1 RDQVLDRPVRAAWHL
16 CGQAG
21 LNRGG
26 AQRRRPV
33 LDERQHP
40 GERGVSHAVTPTS
53 NGRQSLSVRQQS
65 RSVLGP
71 APAGAHPGC
80 ARLSH
85 GPRRGACGTGAG
97 RPVTWQLGSEWP
109 ARAGKTIKG
118 MFVALALVLTLS
130 REPDPLSTL
139 LALAG
144 AVLAFTLGEVYD
156 AAIEEQ
162 IRNRRGLRAAE
173 FRAIAVDQSFI

>member
-1 RDQVLDRPVRAAWHL
+1 M
-16 CGQAG
+16 
-21 LNRGG
+21 
-26 AQRRRPV
+26 
-33 LDERQHP
+33 
-40 GERGVSHAVTPTS
+40 
-53 NGRQSLSVRQQS
+53 
-65 RSVLGP
+65 
-71 APAGAHPGC
+71 
-80 ARLSH
+80 
-85 GPRRGACGTGAG
+85 
-97 RPVTWQLGSEWP
+97 TWQLGSEWP
-109 ARAGKTIKG
+109 ARASKTIKG

-173 FRAIAVDQSFI
+173 FRAIAVDQSFICVGALPAVVIYALAVAGLIATSLADNITLWTGIFLLGALGAVVGRLAEENLARCARYAAETALVGVLIVVLKVVVKKI

>member
-1 RDQVLDRPVRAAWHL
+1 MGPQW
-16 CGQAG
+16 
-21 LNRGG
+21 
-26 AQRRRPV
+26 
-33 LDERQHP
+33 P
-40 GERGVSHAVTPTS
+40 GRV
-53 NGRQSLSVRQQS
+53 
-65 RSVLGP
+65 
-71 APAGAHPGC
+71 
-80 ARLSH
+80 
-85 GPRRGACGTGAG
+85 
-97 RPVTWQLGSEWP
+97 
-109 ARAGKTIKG
+109 GKIIKG

-173 FRAIAVDQSFI
+173 FRAIAVEQSFICAGALPSVLIYALAVGGLISTSLADNVALWTGIVLLGSLGVLVGRLAEETLLRCARFGAETALVGVLIVILKVAVKKI